1 MKGLLLIG
9 AALAL
14 LGLIGLAM
22 PMFTTTDTKSVA
34 KLGDL
39 SIQAKEETPHTI
51 PPIVSGGVLVIG
63 VVLMGAGMLN
73 RQ

>member
-1 MKGLLLIG
+1 MKGILLIG

-14 LGLIGLAM
+14 LGLIGFAM
-22 PMFTTTDTKSVA
+22 PYFTTTDTKSVA
-34 KLGDL
+34 KIGDL

-51 PPIVSGGVLVIG
+51 PPLVSGGLLAIG

>member
-1 MKGLLLIG
+1 MKGILLIG

-14 LGLIGLAM
+14 LGLVGFAI
-22 PMFTTTDTKSVA
+22 PIFTTTDSKSVA
-34 KLGDL
+34 KIGDL
-39 SIQAKEETPHTI
+39 SIQAKEETPHAI
-51 PPIVSGGVLVIG
+51 PPLVSGGLLAIG

>member
-1 MKGLLLIG
+1 MKGILLIG

-14 LGLIGLAM
+14 LGLIGFAM
-22 PMFTTTDTKSVA
+22 PIFTTTDTKSVA
-34 KLGDL
+34 KIGDL

-51 PPIVSGGVLVIG
+51 PPLVSGGLLAIG

>member
-1 MKGLLLIG
+1 MKGLLLID